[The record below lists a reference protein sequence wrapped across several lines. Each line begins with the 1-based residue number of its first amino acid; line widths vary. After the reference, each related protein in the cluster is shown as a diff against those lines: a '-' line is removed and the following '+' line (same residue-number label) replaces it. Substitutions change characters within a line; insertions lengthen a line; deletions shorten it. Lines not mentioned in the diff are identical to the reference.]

1 MATAQER
8 KPKRPHYIPR
18 PPGKPFKYQCF
29 QCPFTC
35 NEKSHLFNHM
45 KYNLCKNSISL
56 MSQKNCQKA
65 RQLKTVMKAV
75 HGKSKDGAT
84 LLETPAE
91 QEAADENTAER
102 SDAAEVDV
110 ESDGLPEKGSRILT
124 KACDVRAKEPK
135 SLPCPSAL
143 YLATPNHDAAD
154 AFKSSVQ
161 LSDSSQTPAPWFER
175 PAFPWA
181 LNQFPTPVSPEYT
194 PYLRPFYPS
203 YYHSASHH
211 ANETRS
217 SSLRLDFPDPQRPVV
232 PHAIVPPPTSLFGP
246 YPYRYC
252 HPINTGEP
260 FRYSLYRPHELSR
273 YLPMDWYGQTLANK
287 DYNLYMRSSHNQ
299 FAEQEQVRPSGD
311 KDTRLSPKEGCS
323 ALGSPDRPSHEQVI
337 QRDGQEAPRHTSLDD
352 WQPTKEG
359 QDVQTDTRRK
369 DTAESLLQ
377 LGTLLVDIESVEN
390 IRHSDVIKSCVEAT
404 SNQEEDNRSALAPLN
419 LSTRKPDSS
428 DTEEPRAA
436 QVPLNLS
443 LCSPYARTSEDGG
456 HTDEEACD
464 QRQTAALALCQLAIA
479 STAASLRDFEP
490 TRPPAEDTTDDEDR
504 ALGSMEKAEH
514 ESTANRMP
522 AKRLNGSHAKK
533 SNNTHRPK
541 KRKVAT
547 RPVRRPYRS

>member
-65 RQLKTVMKAV
+65 RQLKAGMKAIP
-75 HGKSKDGAT
+75 GKSKDGAT

-91 QEAADENTAER
+91 QEVAEENTAER
-102 SDAAEVDV
+102 SDAAEEVDV

-124 KACDVRAKEPK
+124 KA
-135 SLPCPSAL
+135 S
-143 YLATPNHDAAD
+143 D

-181 LNQFPTPVSPEYT
+181 LKQFPTPVGPEYT

-211 ANETRS
+211 ANETNS

-232 PHAIVPPPTSLFGP
+232 VPQAIVPPPASLFDP

-252 HPINTGEP
+252 HPINTREP
-260 FRYSLYRPHELSR
+260 FLYSLYRPHELSR
-273 YLPMDWYGQTLANK
+273 YLPLDWYGQTLATK

-323 ALGSPDRPSHEQVI
+323 ALGSPDRPSHAQVI
-337 QRDGQEAPRHTSLDD
+337 QRDGQEAPRHTSHYNSQSTNNEL
-352 WQPTKEG
+352 QNTMEEFRFLLEFCSR
-359 QDVQTDTRRK
+359 TNR
-369 DTAESLLQ
+369 SLLRNEFNSCIN
-377 LGTLLVDIESVEN
+377 LSNRSVEN
-390 IRHSDVIKSCVEAT
+390 IRHSDVTESCVEAT

-436 QVPLNLS
+436 PVPLNLS
-443 LCSPYARTSEDGG
+443 LRSPYPRTSEDGG

-479 STAASLRDFEP
+479 SSAASLRDFEP
-490 TRPPAEDTTDDEDR
+490 TRRPAEDITDNGDR
-504 ALGSMEKAEH
+504 ASGSMEKAEH
-514 ESTANRMP
+514 ESTANTMP
-522 AKRLNGSHAKK
+522 TKRLNGSHAKK

-547 RPVRRPYRS
+547 RPVRRRPHRS